1 MALKRARLDQLM
13 TERGLVPTRSKAQA
27 LIMAGQVR
35 VVGHENPKPGMSLPE
50 DAAIEVLQV
59 SPWVGRG
66 GEKLAGAIEDFGLAG
81 KLGGVWLD
89 CGVGTGGFTDVL
101 LANGVEKVYAVDVG
115 YGQLDPRLRDDP
127 RVVVME
133 RTNIRKIE
141 PAQLPEPLAG
151 VTLDLSFISL
161 RLVLP
166 VLRPFLAPDA
176 DLVVLVKPQFEG
188 QREDVGKGGIVRS
201 DKIRERIL
209 HDFLVW
215 CGDNGWRI
223 MNQTPSRITGRQGN
237 QEYLVHLRA
246 IAPA

>member
-1 MALKRARLDQLM
+1 MATKRARLDQLM

-35 VVGHENPKPGMSLPE
+35 VAGHENPKPGMSLTE
-50 DAAIEVLQV
+50 DAAIELIHV

-66 GEKLAGAIEDFGLAG
+66 GEKLAGALEDFALRDRIH
-81 KLGGVWLD
+81 GVWLD

-101 LANGVEKVYAVDVG
+101 LSCGAVRVYAVDVG
-115 YGQLDPRLRDDP
+115 YGQLDPKLRDDP

-141 PAQLPEPLAG
+141 PSQLPEPLAG

-166 VLRPFLAPDA
+166 VLRPFLAPEA

-201 DKIRERIL
+201 DRIRERIL
-209 HDFLVW
+209 HDFLAW
-215 CGDNGWRI
+215 CGDNNWRI
-223 MNQTPSRITGRQGN
+223 MNQTLSRITGRQGN

-246 IAPA
+246 ATPA